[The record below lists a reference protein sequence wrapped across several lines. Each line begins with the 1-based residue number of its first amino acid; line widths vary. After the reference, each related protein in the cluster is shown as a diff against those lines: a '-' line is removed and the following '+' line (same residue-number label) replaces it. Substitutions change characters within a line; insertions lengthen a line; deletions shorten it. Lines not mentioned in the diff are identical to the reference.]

1 MGRKKERIV
10 EDLGVKRV
18 TAPPVPVKIPIIT
31 TIKPRVKQK
40 GVKNIARWIV
50 NYVENVQHVNFSP
63 VLIQDTVIVR
73 GTTIRSPL
81 QIVRAR
87 RPVRPQ
93 ARPLHF
99 LLVIAP
105 P

>member
-1 MGRKKERIV
+1 MGWKRERIV
-10 EDLGVKRV
+10 EDLGVKHV
-18 TAPPVPVKIPIIT
+18 TAPPVPVKIPIMT
-31 TIKPRVKQK
+31 TIKLRVKQK

-81 QIVRAR
+81 QIV
-87 RPVRPQ
+87 PVRQSQVPVH
-93 ARPLHF
+93 RGVLR
-99 LLVIAP
+99 
-105 P
+105 